1 MRWHAHR
8 KPCLS
13 AHRSSQ
19 DLTDAPRKAD
29 RGGTLNQSRL
39 EDLIARIRAINFGLG
54 AEQATREMA
63 VNPVIDALGWDTFN
77 PDEVDREYSVRGGR
91 VDYCLR
97 TPSRNL
103 VLIEVKRAGTD
114 LDDHEEQ
121 LLRYAFDEGVPLAA
135 LTNGLIWWLY
145 LPRAEGRWQQRQ
157 FCRIDLHEQDPANT
171 AAALHRFLNHDGVLN
186 GKALQE
192 AQREFDSQE
201 RDRRL
206 RSALHEAWNRVL
218 RDPNSLLRDLLSET
232 VHEIAGGVP
241 DDEMVDEFLAAISG
255 SGNGAPEPVPPIQG
269 GKLPPARRERTDFGR
284 ASPPASKRRSG
295 SRPTAF
301 LLDGQRHEVGNW
313 RHLLVQLCE
322 QLATEHGP
330 GFVDRVSRLRGR
342 KRPYYSSATEDLR
355 EAIPIPGLALHV
367 EGNVSAS
374 QAERIARMTLGEIR
388 GSDDGFEIEIGGRK
402 DAVNAAGPR
411 KRVQAPG
418 PSSPKLETFTF
429 RKPVAFVLDGR
440 RHEVTRWREI
450 IHGVCE
456 ILATNPDIDFQQR
469 VTDVRGKGRVYFS
482 KDPAVLHQPLRLAE
496 IGLFV
501 EGKFSAND
509 CVRLAR
515 RVLIAVRGSDE
526 GFEIEVKNPRAS
538 P

>member
-1 MRWHAHR
+1 M
-8 KPCLS
+8 
-13 AHRSSQ
+13 
-19 DLTDAPRKAD
+19 
-29 RGGTLNQSRL
+29 NQSRL
-39 EDLIARIRAINFGLG
+39 EELIARIRLINFGQG

-77 PDEVDREYSVRGGR
+77 PDEVDREYSVHGGR

-97 TPSRNL
+97 TRSRNL

-145 LPRAEGRWQQRQ
+145 LPRAEGRWQQRR
-157 FCRIDLHEQDPANT
+157 FYRIDLHEQDLADT
-171 AAALHRFLNHDGVLN
+171 AAALHRFLNRDGVLD

-206 RSALHEAWNRVL
+206 RSALQEAWNRVL
-218 RDPNSLLRDLLSET
+218 KDPNSLLRDLLSET
-232 VHEIAGGVP
+232 VHEIAGSVP

-255 SGNGAPEPVPPIQG
+255 NGNGAPEPILLHREG
-269 GKLPPARRERTDFGR
+269 MLPPVRREKTDLLR
-284 ASPPASKRRSG
+284 ASLPASKRRG
-295 SRPTAF
+295 GARPTAF
-301 LLDGQRHEVGNW
+301 LLDGKRHEVGNW

-330 GFVDRVSRLRGR
+330 EFADRVSRVRGR
-342 KRPYYSSATEDLR
+342 KRLYFSSATEDLR

-367 EGNVSAS
+367 EGNVSARG
-374 QAERIARMTLGEIR
+374 AERIARKTLREIR

-402 DAVNAAGPR
+402 DSGNAAGPP
-411 KRVQAPG
+411 KRGQARG
-418 PSSPKLETFTF
+418 PSSPKPETFTS
-429 RKPVAFVLDGR
+429 RQPVAFVLDGR

-450 IHGVCE
+450 IRGVCE
-456 ILATNPDIDFQQR
+456 MLATDSEIDFQQR
-469 VTDVRGKGRVYFS
+469 VTEVRGTGRVYFS
-482 KDPAVLHQPLRLAE
+482 KDPAVLHEPLHLAE
-496 IGLFV
+496 AGLFV
-501 EGKFSAND
+501 EAKFSANG

-515 RVLIAVRGSDE
+515 RVLIAVRGSDK
-526 GFEIEVKNPRAS
+526 GFEVEVKNPRAS